1 MSGDKNTIGITQA
14 TASLLSQIV
23 SAGRF
28 ADEMD
33 AAKFAMAYAIRG
45 GTRTGATTGAE
56 TKWNVGSIDRD
67 GSLKSLVEAL
77 CPDSTEPYR
86 LIEHLMNEGI
96 RQISSATAGGTDFY
110 DILFPEEGVNRKSG

>member
-1 MSGDKNTIGITQA
+1 MSVDKNTIGITKSN
-14 TASLLSQIV
+14 ASLLSNIV

-33 AAKFAMAYAIRG
+33 AAKFAMAYAIRRG
-45 GTRTGATTGAE
+45 MRSGATQGAE

-77 CPDSTEPYR
+77 CPDTSEPYR

-96 RQISSATAGGTDFY
+96 QQISSATASGTDFY
-110 DILFPEEGVNRKSG
+110 DILFPEQSGDQA